1 MFNMKTIVMLIIGAL
16 LGAFSLSA
24 LQKTGVLGGT
34 ETQSEE
40 KKPLYW
46 VAPMDANYRRDQPG
60 KSPMGMDLVPVYEE
74 DNTSA
79 EKSAG
84 TISIAPTVVNN
95 LGVTT
100 ATVELKAMTSEVV
113 TVGYVQFDED
123 KLVHIHPR
131 VSGWI
136 DKLYVKTAGNRV
148 DKGQPLYSL
157 YSPELVNAQE
167 EFLIALKRGNRSLV
181 NASKQRLQ
189 SLQLSDHFI
198 RELKTTQK
206 VQQNIT
212 FYAPQ
217 TGVVHKL
224 EIREGFYVKPGN
236 TLMSIGQLDQV
247 WVEAEVYER
256 DSALIEEGLPVAM
269 TLESLPGQQWMGE
282 VDYVYP
288 TLNPKTRTLR
298 IRLKFKNP
306 QHQLKPNMFA
316 QIAIQLNQ
324 TDKTVLVPKE
334 AVIRTGKQDRVV
346 LALGEGQFKSIAVT
360 LGHIGSQSIEIL
372 EGLNEGE
379 RIVTSAHFLIDS
391 ESSKTSDFK
400 RMAPQTMPE
409 SVWAEGKVN
418 SIMVEHRMLNMT
430 HEPVPEWDW
439 PEMTMDF
446 SVDEQV
452 DLKALAKGQTI
463 SFQITKTEQGQYV
476 VSAIRLLAEATFPTA
491 TVDGTIE
498 AIDVNSRVLTIARG
512 PIEKWNRAAA
522 TMDFMAD
529 PEVDLAMLKAG
540 DKIRFTFEVRDDLVI
555 THLSS
560 QAMASQHQDHSG
572 HDMGGE

>member
-84 TISIAPTVVNN
+84 TIFIAPTVVNN

-256 DSALIEEGLPVAM
+256 DSALIEEGLPVVM

-298 IRLKFKNP
+298 IRIKFKNP